1 MSIIL
6 ISTILM
12 LPDCMPPLNGAQ
24 AALTMIP
31 DMKISPPPRKLE
43 AAANQDW
50 TFIIIKFSFVLVILI
65 ITVIITNRLI
75 TTIIIITSSG
85 SKISSS

>member
-1 MSIIL
+1 
-6 ISTILM
+6 
-12 LPDCMPPLNGAQ
+12 MPPLNGAQ
-24 AALTMIP
+24 VALTMIP
-31 DMKISPPPRKLE
+31 DMKISAPPRKLE

-65 ITVIITNRLI
+65 ITVIITNNFI
-75 TTIIIITSSG
+75 TNIIIIMLSSG